1 VRKQL
6 SEELQA
12 LSSAAAGL
20 LNARIR
26 GIVEQLHELKSLR
39 GKNHSVVA
47 HMMRRI
53 DVEKKEFDASLFKL
67 QATRAVF
74 TRLSTELYTC
84 MGMDIVRDDIELV
97 REEMQRSRFFTGV
110 REAVRGYFAR
120 APISMRPSTRRSRS
134 PR

>member
-1 VRKQL
+1 M
-6 SEELQA
+6 
-12 LSSAAAGL
+12 GM

-39 GKNHSVVA
+39 GKNQSVVA

-110 REAVRGYFAR
+110 REAVRGY
-120 APISMRPSTRRSRS
+120 
-134 PR
+134 